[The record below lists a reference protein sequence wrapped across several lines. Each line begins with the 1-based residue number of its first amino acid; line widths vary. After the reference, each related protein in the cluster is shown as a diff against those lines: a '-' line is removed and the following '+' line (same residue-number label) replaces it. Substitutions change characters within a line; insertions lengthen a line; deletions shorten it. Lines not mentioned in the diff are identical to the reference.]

1 MTELFS
7 SVTTCLNAVLE
18 LVTELI
24 SWGVQE
30 PVILIGFT
38 IGIAGGAL
46 SLFGSARGHLR

>member
-7 SVTTCLNAVLE
+7 SVTSCLTSVLGMITD
-18 LVTELI
+18 VI

-30 PVILIGFT
+30 PVILIGLT